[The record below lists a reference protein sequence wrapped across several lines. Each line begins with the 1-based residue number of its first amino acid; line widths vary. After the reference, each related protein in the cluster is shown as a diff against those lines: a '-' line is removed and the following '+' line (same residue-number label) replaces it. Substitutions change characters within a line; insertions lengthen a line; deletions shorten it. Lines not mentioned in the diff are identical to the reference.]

1 MVVSRGGLPFFL
13 TFLTI
18 LFQVNKRCR
27 FLLEFEKEVQ
37 QKLHTVPLVDHPFY
51 GQDVNSSSLGWAMSA
66 ASSRAFRLH
75 GEVPML
81 LPLIDMCNHSFNPN
95 ARIVQERS
103 VNSLDMSV
111 KVSILSCSCTLKFS
125 IFTLLKFLFQNQTI
139 FFLFLISTSQMG
151 MILSHCNFKPLQ
163 LPTALFPA
171 SSIVTMKISVFHEL
185 SNLTS
190 ACHLIHSFL
199 TSLHNLQPPCISC
212 VRHYSFPYTISMLD
226 CTC

>member
-18 LFQVNKRCR
+18 IFQVNKRCR

-125 IFTLLKFLFQNQTI
+125 IF
-139 FFLFLISTSQMG
+139 S
-151 MILSHCNFKPLQ
+151 
-163 LPTALFPA
+163 
-171 SSIVTMKISVFHEL
+171 
-185 SNLTS
+185 
-190 ACHLIHSFL
+190 
-199 TSLHNLQPPCISC
+199 SLHS
-212 VRHYSFPYTISMLD
+212 
-226 CTC
+226 

>member
-1 MVVSRGGLPFFL
+1 
-13 TFLTI
+13 
-18 LFQVNKRCR
+18 
-27 FLLEFEKEVQ
+27 
-37 QKLHTVPLVDHPFY
+37 
-51 GQDVNSSSLGWAMSA
+51 MSA

-185 SNLTS
+185 SSLTS